1 MSLARDTSDMDV
13 AKGLARGAVQR
24 GLWKNW
30 LAGELG
36 GVCHALSSSGEHL
49 GQRLQDYTRGGR
61 QLFWQRQ
68 GMYLGATFLAWFY
81 FNPQIAVFCYFLI
94 LVSET
99 FDSWVGRRVL
109 ESDPADQAKA
119 RKLLRLII
127 LGTVLSAVSVSL
139 FSVLVARYESAGGH
153 FTSLFLLF
161 SAALFAAMY
170 NHQLLGVLILRLV
183 IYGAAFIYIPTR
195 DIWLDEPTVASPLS
209 LQIIVVVFVLYFVID
224 CSTVFLKMYHRNLR
238 QLEQLRQEHEKTKVA
253 YEAKTQFLSVVSHE
267 LRTPLTSLLGG
278 ISILDSQ
285 TLGEMPAKAMP
296 ILEMAKKNGQQ
307 LQRLV
312 NDLLDLQKMEAGK
325 MKYEFTDFDLVEL
338 VEETLKACAC
348 FGNQHKVTFRFD
360 HRGGPILVHGDK
372 DRIGQVL
379 INVLSNAAKFSG
391 DSEFVDIGIELRDGI
406 ARIAVKDRGCG
417 IPEGSSDKVF
427 GIFSQ
432 VDSTDQRKFDG
443 SGLGMKISR
452 NIMEHHKGRISY
464 ISRLGE
470 GTTFF
475 MDLGAKP
482 APDSV
487 AGQPI

>member
-1 MSLARDTSDMDV
+1 MSLAQEISDMDGVEDV
-13 AKGLARGAVQR
+13 APEAAQR
-24 GLWKNW
+24 GLRKNW
-30 LAGELG
+30 LAGDLG

-49 GQRLQDYTRGGR
+49 GQRLHDYTTGGR

-81 FNPQIAVFCYFLI
+81 FDPKIAIFCYVLI
-94 LVSET
+94 LLSEI

-109 ESDPADQAKA
+109 NSDPTDQRTA

-127 LGTVLSAVSVSL
+127 LGTVLSAVSVGL
-139 FSVLVARYESAGGH
+139 FSILVARFESPGGH

-170 NHQLLGVLILRLV
+170 NHQLLGVLILRLI
-183 IYGAAFIYIPTR
+183 IYGAAFIYIPMR

-224 CSTVFLKMYHRNLR
+224 CSIMFLKMYHRNLR
-238 QLEQLRQEHEKTKVA
+238 QLEQLRREHERTRVA

-285 TLGEMPAKAMP
+285 TLGEMPAKAVP

-325 MKYEFTDFDLVEL
+325 MNYDFSEFDLVEL
-338 VEETLKACAC
+338 VKETLDACA
-348 FGNQHKVTFRFD
+348 GYAEQHDVKFRFAHD
-360 HRGGPILVHGDK
+360 GSPVFANADRF
-372 DRIGQVL
+372 RIGQVL
-379 INVLSNAAKFSG
+379 NNVLSNAAKFSDAG
-391 DSEFVDIGIELRDGI
+391 DSVDVRVENRNGH
-406 ARIAVKDRGCG
+406 ARIEVSDRGCG
-417 IPEGSSDKVF
+417 IPDGSSDKVF

-443 SGLGMKISR
+443 SGLGMKIAR
-452 NIMEHHKGRISY
+452 NIMDDHGGEIGYS
-464 ISRLGE
+464 SRLGE

-475 MDLGAKP
+475 IELRAHP
-482 APDSV
+482 SAPRREQ
-487 AGQPI
+487 AA